1 VTVNSVQIWR
11 FGKMKKSIFLLSAI
25 VLFGAWSITHA
36 QDFVP
41 GQIMIDIRHEYLPLN
56 PVQNGDGIILTGLPS
71 FDSLNA
77 LYGVYDFETPV
88 DRSSEVGRGFYLL
101 KLPDSLDLN
110 QVLSTY
116 LADIHINMGSLNYIR
131 QPHVIPRDYYFPQ
144 QWGLS
149 KIKCPEA

>member
-1 VTVNSVQIWR
+1 
-11 FGKMKKSIFLLSAI
+11 MKKSIFLLSAI
-25 VLFGAWSITHA
+25 VLFGAWNITRA

-41 GQIMIDIRHEYLPLN
+41 GQIMIDIKHEYLPLHST
-56 PVQNGDGIILTGLPS
+56 PNGQGVLVMGIPS
-71 FDSLNA
+71 IDSLNA
-77 LYGVYDFETPV
+77 LYGVYDFERLV
-88 DRSSEVGRGFYLL
+88 DTSSQVSKGFYLL
-101 KLPDSLDLN
+101 KFPDSLDLN